1 MNSNTCDSMKKY
13 GIFIA
18 AFLLLVS
25 VSSCR
30 KDTVISSQGAFYSF
44 ETECLGTELDGSQT
58 VRAWGAGSNKA
69 DAVEQAR
76 KNALRDVI
84 FKGVTAG
91 SSGCSSRP
99 LILEVN
105 AQEKYEFY
113 FNKFF
118 ADGGEYEKYATSE
131 DENKTSRIKAKNST
145 QTNYGVVVRVK
156 RAELRQHL
164 IDDNIIKP

>member
-1 MNSNTCDSMKKY
+1 MNSKNTRDMKKY
-13 GIFIA
+13 GIIICA
-18 AFLLLVS
+18 ALLALGTV
-25 VSSCR
+25 SCR
-30 KDTVISSQGAFYSF
+30 KDTAISSQGAFYSF

-69 DAVEQAR
+69 DAVEQAK
-76 KNALRDVI
+76 KNAVRDVL

-91 SSGCSSRP
+91 SAGCSSRP

-156 RAELRQHL
+156 RAELRQRL

>member
-1 MNSNTCDSMKKY
+1 MRKFLLVA
-13 GIFIA
+13 G
-18 AFLLLVS
+18 AFLMVMMQ
-25 VSSCR
+25 SCR
-30 KDTVISSQGAFYSF
+30 KDTNIASQGAFYSF

-76 KNALRDVI
+76 KNAVRDII
-84 FKGVTAG
+84 FKGVRAG
-91 SSGCSSRP
+91 NGDCSSKP
-99 LILEVN
+99 LLLEVN

-131 DENKTSRIKAKNST
+131 DENRTSRIKANNST

-156 RAELRQHL
+156 RADLRQKL
-164 IDDNIIKP
+164 IDDKILKP

>member
-1 MNSNTCDSMKKY
+1 M
-13 GIFIA
+13 
-18 AFLLLVS
+18 AFAT
-25 VSSCR
+25 SCR
-30 KDTVISSQGAFYSF
+30 KDTTISSQGSFYSF

-69 DAVEQAR
+69 DAIEQAK

-84 FKGVTAG
+84 FRGVTAG
-91 SSGCSSRP
+91 TGGCSTRP
-99 LILEVN
+99 LIFETN

-118 ADGGEYEKYATSE
+118 ADGGEYSKYATSE
-131 DENKTSRIKAKNST
+131 DENLTSRIKGKSST

-156 RAELRQHL
+156 RAELRQRL
-164 IDDNIIKP
+164 IDDKIIKP